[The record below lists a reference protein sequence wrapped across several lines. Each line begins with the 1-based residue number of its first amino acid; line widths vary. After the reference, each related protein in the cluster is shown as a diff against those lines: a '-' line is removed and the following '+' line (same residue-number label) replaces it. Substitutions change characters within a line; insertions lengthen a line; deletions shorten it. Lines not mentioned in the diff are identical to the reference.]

1 MPREFSENSKRLLKD
16 SLTLEIPS
24 FPGRFAVPE
33 WGERAEA
40 AELNPAFTMTAR
52 RGEAMPHSVP
62 SP

>member
-1 MPREFSENSKRLLKD
+1 LLKD